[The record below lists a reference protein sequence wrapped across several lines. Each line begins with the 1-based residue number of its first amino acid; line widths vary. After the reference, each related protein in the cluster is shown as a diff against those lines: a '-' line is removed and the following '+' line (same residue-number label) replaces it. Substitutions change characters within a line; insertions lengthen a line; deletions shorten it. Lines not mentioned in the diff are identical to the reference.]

1 MPKLPSP
8 DPGRLPF
15 ANPKFNSRVML
26 RKVVLR
32 LTAGAFALALA
43 CSCEKAPPPP
53 PPTPPPT
60 PTPTPKP
67 KPTPTPTP
75 TPVPTP
81 TPTPTPT
88 PKPTPVK
95 FAPEGVYFLMEDVS
109 VRLPAGILGVV
120 AGTQVKLLKD
130 NGDTLH
136 VTDGHDEYDVKKS
149 QVTNEYDIAR
159 RVRKESDATAVEEA
173 RAHAQAEAIR
183 LKQERDQIEYLK
195 SHPLS
200 TPTPSPGRH

>member
-1 MPKLPSP
+1 MPKFLPS
-8 DPGRLPF
+8 DPGSHSFSDLKSN
-15 ANPKFNSRVML
+15 ARVMF
-26 RKVVLR
+26 RKAVFR
-32 LTAGAFALALA
+32 LTAGAFAVALA

-75 TPVPTP
+75 TPSTP

-95 FAPEGVYFLMEDVS
+95 FAPEGVYFLTEDVS
-109 VRLPAGILGVV
+109 VRLPAGILGIV
-120 AGTQVKLLKD
+120 AGTQLRLLKD
-130 NGDTLH
+130 NGEMLH
-136 VTDGHDEYDVKKS
+136 VTDGHDEFDVKKS

-159 RVRKESDATAVEEA
+159 RVQKDSSVAAADDA
-173 RAHAQAEAIR
+173 RAQAAAQALR
-183 LKQERDQIEYLK
+183 LKQEHDQIEYLK
-195 SHPLS
+195 AHPLS
-200 TPTPSPGRH
+200 TPTPSPGRR